1 MSDSPRRWP
10 RVIARSIWHGLV
22 YLARWIWQ
30 GLVYYGL
37 AYAGPY
43 ALWLLLQEK
52 NSDSHPKRH
61 LPPGHPERQVHGLPW
76 SPAERRLWEE
86 LEADMIGVEEAVR
99 LDP

>member
-43 ALWLLLQEK
+43 ALWLLLQEQ

-61 LPPGHPERQVHGLPW
+61 LPPGHPERQGQGLPW
-76 SPAERRLWEE
+76 APGAWRAWAGLGAGPLGWREGEP
-86 LEADMIGVEEAVR
+86 VR
-99 LDP
+99 